1 MYKIQSNPS
10 GTRHIDISEKHLEK
24 IEKHPGSY
32 EIVYVKDLKGK
43 TFSTRLSNVFIIGE
57 NKEDVTVLKTHTRY
71 SVIEEREYRMGKKK
85 VDDEDTA

>member
-1 MYKIQSNPS
+1 MLFRS
-10 GTRHIDISEKHLEK
+10 GGNNIGRIGTIEK

-57 NKEDVTVLKTHTRY
+57 NKEEVSVLKTHTRY
-71 SVIEEREYRMGKKK
+71 SVIEEREYRLGKKK
-85 VDDEDTA
+85 STDEEEA